1 MKRREPD
8 IDLDVAVITDL
19 VDSLLW
25 IQEGFERDGYP
36 QAADLMFDLTY
47 RCDAYLKE
55 VGEGG
60 RRGLG

>member
-1 MKRREPD
+1 MKYQEPD

-19 VDSLLW
+19 VESLRW

-47 RCDAYLKE
+47 RCDTYLKE
-55 VGEGG
+55 AGE
-60 RRGLG
+60 